1 MAAAAPNTLS
11 NFVMPL
17 FQVGAQALTG
27 VLLGRVLDSLIEPAL
42 EDAEGELL
50 NKGEVS
56 EFVEVA
62 AQLGVGAILMHQ
74 SLSLLLPKDGA
85 GNPIVNG
92 GDGVLAFFFYWS
104 QSGMLYKL
112 KRLIK
117 LQEKR
122 LGLHKK
128 SSHPDSHVKPD
139 KYAE

>member
-11 NFVMPL
+11 NFLMPL

-42 EDAEGELL
+42 EDAEGYLL
-50 NKGEVS
+50 DKSETTEFIEV
-56 EFVEVA
+56 FL
-62 AQLGVGAILMHQ
+62 QLGAGAILMHQ
-74 SLSLLLPKDGA
+74 SLALLLPKDAA

-104 QSGMLYKL
+104 QTGMLQKL

-117 LQEKR
+117 LNER
-122 LGLHKK
+122 RMGLHKK
-128 SSHPDSHVKPD
+128 EHEQACNTKPD
-139 KYAE
+139 KHAA